1 MAGSAGG
8 RDCRDALRAHSDGR
22 PRLMG
27 IINCTPD
34 SFHPA
39 SRGGGVED
47 ALNMVREGVEW
58 VDIGGESTR
67 PGADSVSIEEELSR
81 VIPIIEGIRVQSDIY
96 ISIDTRNHEIARA
109 ALDAGADMVNDV
121 SGLRDPEML
130 ALVVEKDCPVCIM
143 HMQGEPRDMQVK
155 PSYENAFEEVYS
167 SLLETARQLVAAG
180 HEPETIVLD
189 PGFGFGKT
197 LQHNLELMGSLE
209 RGDEGF
215 AILWGASR
223 KSMIASMTDKEAI
236 EERLPGTLA
245 VAAQAQRLGVDIL
258 RVHDVAE
265 HLDLCKVLAA
275 IGKGGV
281 ND

>member
-1 MAGSAGG
+1 
-8 RDCRDALRAHSDGR
+8 
-22 PRLMG
+22 
-27 IINCTPD
+27 
-34 SFHPA
+34 
-39 SRGGGVED
+39 
-47 ALNMVREGVEW
+47 
-58 VDIGGESTR
+58 
-67 PGADSVSIEEELSR
+67 
-81 VIPIIEGIRVQSDIY
+81 
-96 ISIDTRNHEIARA
+96 
-109 ALDAGADMVNDV
+109 
-121 SGLRDPEML
+121 
-130 ALVVEKDCPVCIM
+130 
-143 HMQGEPRDMQVK
+143 MQVK